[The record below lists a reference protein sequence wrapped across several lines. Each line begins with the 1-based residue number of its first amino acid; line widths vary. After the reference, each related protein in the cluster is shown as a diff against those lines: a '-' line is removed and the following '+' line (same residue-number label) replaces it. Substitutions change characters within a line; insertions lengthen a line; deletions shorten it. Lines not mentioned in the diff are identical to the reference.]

1 MFFEDQE
8 ILETFR
14 MVEIE
19 HLDIR
24 CVTLGVSLL
33 DCADTSVDAVAD
45 KVYAKLVRVARDL
58 VPTCDAI
65 EDELG
70 VPIVNKRMSLTPIA
84 IVASAA
90 ARGGE
95 ADLTPIAQAI
105 DRAAVQVGVDFV
117 GGFSALVHKGIGAG
131 DEALLRSIPRA
142 LAVTE
147 RVCSSV
153 SVASRQA
160 GINVDAVARM
170 GHVLRDLAAATAD
183 RGGIGCAK
191 LVTFSNIPEDNP
203 FMAGAI
209 HGLGEPD
216 LVINVGV
223 SGPGTVAAAV
233 EHLGPG
239 ADLLQVAETIKR
251 TAFKI
256 TRAGALVGK
265 EAARRLGV
273 TQGIVDLSLAP
284 TPEVGDSV
292 AEILEHMGVGACGG
306 PGSTMALSLLT
317 DAVKKGGAMA
327 SSAVGGL
334 SGAFIPVSED
344 SLMDRRA
351 AEGFLT
357 LEKLEAM
364 TAVCSVGLDM
374 VVVPG
379 ATPPATLSA
388 IIGDLMAIGVVNGK
402 TTAVRII
409 PAPGK
414 DVGDVVDF
422 GGLLGTGT
430 VMAVNPAPAEKLIG
444 RGGRIP
450 APTQALVN

>member
-1 MFFEDQE
+1 
-8 ILETFR
+8 
-14 MVEIE
+14 
-19 HLDIR
+19 
-24 CVTLGVSLL
+24 
-33 DCADTSVDAVAD
+33 
-45 KVYAKLVRVARDL
+45 
-58 VPTCDAI
+58 
-65 EDELG
+65 
-70 VPIVNKRMSLTPIA
+70 
-84 IVASAA
+84 
-90 ARGGE
+90 
-95 ADLTPIAQAI
+95 
-105 DRAAVQVGVDFV
+105 
-117 GGFSALVHKGIGAG
+117 
-131 DEALLRSIPRA
+131 
-142 LAVTE
+142 
-147 RVCSSV
+147 
-153 SVASRQA
+153 
-160 GINVDAVARM
+160 
-170 GHVLRDLAAATAD
+170 
-183 RGGIGCAK
+183 
-191 LVTFSNIPEDNP
+191 
-203 FMAGAI
+203 
-209 HGLGEPD
+209 
-216 LVINVGV
+216 
-223 SGPGTVAAAV
+223 
-233 EHLGPG
+233 
-239 ADLLQVAETIKR
+239 
-251 TAFKI
+251 
-256 TRAGALVGK
+256 
-265 EAARRLGV
+265 
-273 TQGIVDLSLAP
+273 
-284 TPEVGDSV
+284 
-292 AEILEHMGVGACGG
+292 
-306 PGSTMALSLLT
+306 MALSLLT